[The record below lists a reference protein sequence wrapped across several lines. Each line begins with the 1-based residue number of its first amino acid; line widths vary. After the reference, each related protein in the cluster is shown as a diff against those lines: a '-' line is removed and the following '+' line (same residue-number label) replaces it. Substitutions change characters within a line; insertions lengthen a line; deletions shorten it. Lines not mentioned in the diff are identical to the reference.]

1 MNEVAINIFA
11 SLLTELVT
19 VVTAILLKDDKRK
32 VAIILTVGTVVAGI
46 IAFSPQILQYIK
58 YNQYSPETEERAN
71 GRGSTISEIPP
82 IVKELAAISNVNLLL
97 TKLNEYKK
105 KGILA
110 VGEKDNFENPDGFFV
125 FVVDEKRIYGVFLF
139 QNSFYIDV
147 HTNNNFTDLPP
158 EFKNKQQIW
167 TIEPHKL
174 VQQ

>member
-58 YNQYSPETEERAN
+58 YNQYSPETEQRTN

-97 TKLNEYKK
+97 TKLNTTTLS
-105 KGILA
+105 G
-110 VGEKDNFENPDGFFV
+110 
-125 FVVDEKRIYGVFLF
+125 
-139 QNSFYIDV
+139 
-147 HTNNNFTDLPP
+147 
-158 EFKNKQQIW
+158 
-167 TIEPHKL
+167 
-174 VQQ
+174 